1 MVEKHH
7 APVLRS
13 EGLGELAGAGPRSS
27 SAGGGRP
34 GNGASLVDLFVRFFG
49 TSSESR
55 FGVDPE
61 RTAERARRARS
72 NTRSS
77 ADLGWYE
84 APVGA
89 RREPTVDLA
98 SRGQSS
104 TAMYRLDRATKQSY
118 QVESSALRTDR
129 ARAERP
135 KSIGPHNFR
144 FQTEDLLGH
153 R

>member
-1 MVEKHH
+1 MSHVARTAGEATVAGLYRGPSVRPR
-7 APVLRS
+7 APGTFRRTLRVNS
-13 EGLGELAGAGPRSS
+13 EIGSRVTT
-27 SAGGGRP
+27 AGGSQP
-34 GNGASLVDLFVRFFG
+34 SVDLG
-49 TSSESR
+49 SQ
-55 FGVDPE
+55 
-61 RTAERARRARS
+61 
-72 NTRSS
+72 
-77 ADLGWYE
+77 
-84 APVGA
+84 
-89 RREPTVDLA
+89 
-98 SRGQSS
+98 GQSS